1 MDENKDLQEKIN
13 KVRII
18 HRTTLIC
25 VAILL
30 LYDFRYVSQMIS
42 SVDEGFST
50 ITVLLGAIG
59 LWAVFGM
66 LPSGVI
72 GAIGTFLYAFAFRKE
87 EKKIYPR
94 TIKEKKF
101 YGRSAYPKEIEEEK
115 SRGFK
120 FAFIV
125 GYTMTAILILSGFLT

>member
-1 MDENKDLQEKIN
+1 MDENEDLQEKIN
-13 KVRII
+13 KVRTI

-30 LYDFRYVSQMIS
+30 FVCFRDVSQIFS

-72 GAIGTFLYAFAFRKE
+72 CAIGTFLYAFAFRKE

-94 TIKEKKF
+94 TIKEKKV

-125 GYTMTAILILSGFLT
+125 GYTMTAFLILSGLLT

>member
-1 MDENKDLQEKIN
+1 MVENEYLKDIIK
-13 KVRII
+13 KVRIF

-30 LYDFRYVSQMIS
+30 FVCFRDVSQIIS

-66 LPSGVI
+66 LPSGII
-72 GAIGTFLYAFAFRKE
+72 GAVGTFLYAFAFRKE

-94 TIKEKKF
+94 TLKEKKL
-101 YGRSAYPKEIEEEK
+101 YGTSSYPKEIEEEK